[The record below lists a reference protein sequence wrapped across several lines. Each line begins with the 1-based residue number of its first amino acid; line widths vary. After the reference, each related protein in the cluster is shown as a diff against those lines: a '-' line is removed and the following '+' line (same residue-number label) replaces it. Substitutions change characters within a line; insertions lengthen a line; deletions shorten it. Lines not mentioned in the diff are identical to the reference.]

1 MKIWCVSLTALW
13 MLGCQTVPQQPQNLT
28 QNLVATQPAVA
39 EAESRL
45 NQIDFQQLKQKNKRP
60 VVALVLGSG
69 GARGYAHIGV
79 IEVLEQYGIQ
89 PDLIV
94 GSSAGSIVGSIYA
107 SGKNAQQLRDIALNM
122 KANDVRDVT
131 FDLKGFFDGKK
142 VENYVNTQVDQLRL
156 EQFKIP
162 MYVVATELKEGK
174 KVVFNYGNTGQAV
187 RASVS
192 IPSMFV
198 PTKIA
203 EHEYVDG
210 GLVSPVPVKVA
221 RELGADIVIAVNIL
235 AQPIHTETNNVWGLF
250 NQNINIMQKHLANEE
265 LKQADVVIEPDLREK
280 AHIFDVKGRETTMQA
295 GADATTQQLY
305 KIDQVYRR
313 HHFSH
318 GHRIVEYNASNT
330 QAFYGQ

>member
-1 MKIWCVSLTALW
+1 MKFGYVSLTALL
-13 MLGCQTVPQQPQNLT
+13 MVGCQAVPSQQQFST
-28 QNLVATQPAVA
+28 QTLLESQAMV

-45 NQIDFQQLKQKNKRP
+45 NQIDFRQLKQQKKRP

-79 IEVLEQYGIQ
+79 IEVLEQYGIH
-89 PDLIV
+89 PDFIV

-107 SGKNAQQLRDIALNM
+107 SGKNAQQLREIAMNM

-131 FDLKGFFDGKK
+131 LDLKGFFDGKK
-142 VENYVNTQVDQLRL
+142 VENYVNAQVDQLRL

-221 RELGADIVIAVNIL
+221 RDLGADIVIAVNIL
-235 AQPIHTETNNVWGLF
+235 AQLF
-250 NQNINIMQKHLANEE
+250 ILKPVMCGDCLTKILILCKNIWPMK
-265 LKQADVVIEPDLREK
+265 
-280 AHIFDVKGRETTMQA
+280 
-295 GADATTQQLY
+295 
-305 KIDQVYRR
+305 
-313 HHFSH
+313 S
-318 GHRIVEYNASNT
+318 
-330 QAFYGQ
+330 